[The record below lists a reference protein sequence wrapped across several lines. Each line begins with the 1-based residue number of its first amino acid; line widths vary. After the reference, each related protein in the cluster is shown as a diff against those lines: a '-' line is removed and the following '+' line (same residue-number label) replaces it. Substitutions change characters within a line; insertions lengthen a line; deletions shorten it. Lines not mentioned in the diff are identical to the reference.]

1 MLRHAK
7 DRVAKGREILI
18 FPEGTRRPPGA
29 PPAYKTGIAL
39 LYNALDVP
47 CVPIALNSGVF
58 WPRRTW
64 RRKPGTVVVEILDPL
79 PAGLP
84 KAEFM
89 ARLQESIETASD
101 RLLAEARAGSQDR

>member
-1 MLRHAK
+1 
-7 DRVAKGREILI
+7 
-18 FPEGTRRPPGA
+18 
-29 PPAYKTGIAL
+29 
-39 LYNALDVP
+39 
-47 CVPIALNSGVF
+47 
-58 WPRRTW
+58 
-64 RRKPGTVVVEILDPL
+64 VVVEILDPL